1 VSAKLK
7 KEEKMKIKPLGKR
20 ILVQVK
26 EQEEVTKSGIILS
39 GVKDKEVSNIAKVIA
54 VSNEVE
60 DITVGME
67 LIFEKYAGTE
77 IEDGEEK
84 YLILDM
90 DHVLAIIE

>member
-1 VSAKLK
+1 MSAKLK

>member
-1 VSAKLK
+1 
-7 KEEKMKIKPLGKR
+7 MKIKPLGKR